1 MSTQKLG
8 RRELLARGA
17 GVAALAVVGTAAI
30 PIAVKAEPHGA
41 MADLSATTVAGDAE
55 LRRLWAMYLDQLHRL
70 RDADVAYQTARVP
83 YEEDYYVRRAAG
95 EDSGFE
101 LHDRI
106 WKKHGVE
113 PFCRASNRE
122 SRKLASR

>member
-8 RRELLARGA
+8 RRELLARSA
-17 GVAALAVVGTAAI
+17 GVAALVGTAAI

-41 MADLSATTVAGDAE
+41 MADSSATTIAGDAE

-83 YEEDYYVRRAAG
+83 YEEDYDVRRAAG

-101 LHDRI
+101 LQRI
-106 WKKHGVE
+106 WKNT
-113 PFCRASNRE
+113 ASNRFAARQIGRAE
-122 SRKLASR
+122 SLSR